1 MSMNKQKNKNKMK
14 TMLKRFLVTLLT
26 VMTLATGLLAT
37 IIVVV
42 APLHL
47 WWVWAPAGAVS
58 FFVLQPVIT
67 NWRETYNNLLGV
79 DDIFEDKK

>member
-1 MSMNKQKNKNKMK
+1 MK
-14 TMLKRFLVTLLT
+14 TMQTMFKRFLVTLLT
-26 VMTLATGLLAT
+26 VTTLATGILAT

-47 WWVWAPAGAVS
+47 WWVWVPAGAIS

-67 NWRETYNNLLGV
+67 NWRETYNNMLGV

>member
-1 MSMNKQKNKNKMK
+1 MF
-14 TMLKRFLVTLLT
+14 KRFLVTLFT